1 MLIDKMKSDLK
12 KMIFQA
18 SCPFIIAEISANH
31 GGNIDIAKKTI
42 LEAKKVGADAVK
54 IQTYNPDSMTINS
67 FKEDFMIKH
76 GLWKGKNLY
85 ELYKEAQTPF
95 SWQKELFDFA
105 RREKI
110 VIFSTPFDQRGV
122 DMLEDLDTPFYKVAS
137 FEITDL
143 PLIKYIALKKKPIFI
158 STGISNQQ
166 EILEAL
172 NTIREFST
180 QDIVLL
186 HCTSAYPAKIE
197 EYNLSMIE
205 TLKKFNTLV
214 GLSDHTLGI
223 DASLAAVA
231 LGACVIEKHFTIDKN
246 IKSPDS
252 KFSITPKQMKS
263 LVIRTKKIWKG
274 LGKGDFSRSNNEIK
288 NRVFRRSIY
297 FVKNL
302 KKGDSIT
309 KGDVKIVRPGYGLSP
324 KYINELIGRK
334 ITKSVEVGDRVTWK
348 VLK

>member
-1 MLIDKMKSDLK
+1 
-12 KMIFQA
+12 
-18 SCPFIIAEISANH
+18 
-31 GGNIDIAKKTI
+31 
-42 LEAKKVGADAVK
+42 
-54 IQTYNPDSMTINS
+54 
-67 FKEDFMIKH
+67 
-76 GLWKGKNLY
+76 
-85 ELYKEAQTPF
+85 
-95 SWQKELFDFA
+95 
-105 RREKI
+105 
-110 VIFSTPFDQRGV
+110 
-122 DMLEDLDTPFYKVAS
+122 MLEDLDTPFYKVAS